1 MLCRQHAASAGCRIS
16 VSLNKTEL
24 NESSSTCASSACVH
38 SCAWHLRRQQDG
50 PNNGHD
56 MWTGRLVLTQVHGG
70 DGSKHAHLQGMVQ
83 AGGVV
88 ASVFHARFALFEV
101 LQRLHGG
108 RPTEALLLGCLLLG
122 AALGCAPVALLQY
135 SQAQGAWRALV
146 LTAALG
152 MLLVML
158 RPPLP
163 TKVCPCPD
171 GRLRPPLAGRACNLL
186 G

>member
-1 MLCRQHAASAGCRIS
+1 M
-16 VSLNKTEL
+16 
-24 NESSSTCASSACVH
+24 
-38 SCAWHLRRQQDG
+38 
-50 PNNGHD
+50 
-56 MWTGRLVLTQVHGG
+56 
-70 DGSKHAHLQGMVQ
+70 Q
-83 AGGVV
+83 AGGVI

-122 AALGCAPVALLQY
+122 VALGCAPILLLQY
-135 SQAQGAWRALV
+135 SQAQSARRALV

-163 TKVCPCPD
+163 TKVP
-171 GRLRPPLAGRACNLL
+171 RLPFRPRATPSCLKGL
-186 G
+186 HLVSPVFRRCTWGQCLQSRIFSGGI